1 MRSPCKSLF
10 AGHVRRELEHA
21 PARVKEANAKMAES
35 CSGIYIKKCVFFLPL
50 TALSLLPTI
59 CFATNAAILDLCS
72 SQQSNENSA
81 QQQPLQQ
88 EERPDG
94 KLSGS
99 KQAPRARRCFRLEYN
114 KSMRFSKAS
123 KRNTQKQ
130 NVVQRRR
137 KRELDKNYM
146 LSLLSR
152 TENTKNA
159 VKKMSR

>member
-1 MRSPCKSLF
+1 MSDTQKLRVFVRSSRKSLF

-21 PARVKEANAKMAES
+21 PARVKEANAKMAELE
-35 CSGIYIKKCVFFLPL
+35 KKCVFFLPL

-99 KQAPRARRCFRLEYN
+99 KQAPPARRCFRLEYN
-114 KSMRFSKAS
+114 KSMRCSS
-123 KRNTQKQ
+123 
-130 NVVQRRR
+130 
-137 KRELDKNYM
+137 
-146 LSLLSR
+146 S
-152 TENTKNA
+152 
-159 VKKMSR
+159 